1 MNMIICLLIFPLYMY
16 PDRNISHYSYRKSS
30 FMIDDLHLLRYRA
43 IFEETRGKKGREKKD
58 IFKDETD
65 TRQGHGQFVIFILF

>member
-1 MNMIICLLIFPLYMY
+1 
-16 PDRNISHYSYRKSS
+16 
-30 FMIDDLHLLRYRA
+30 MIDDLHLLRYRA

-65 TRQGHGQFVIFILF
+65 PRQGHGQFVIFILF